1 MLLPQTF
8 TDLVTTFSREY
19 EAYIIALAFFGFL
32 ASVFFLVNRV
42 VEMRERVRR
51 RAVAFN
57 PVQQR
62 STDPEKS
69 PRSTSPITDVQGQ
82 LEQASEL
89 LYKIERGLADGRDL
103 KISTARREL
112 VQAGYFNSSAV
123 FWFYFS
129 RLLLALVVGT
139 APLAIVSFY
148 EVQISILTLSAICVG
163 GAMSGLIIPGFY
175 LSYRQSVVRS
185 QCRMGFPDFLDLL
198 VVCAQAGIPPRAA
211 FERIS
216 RDLALPYPYLGAN
229 LFLSYLQIRAGL
241 PLVDAIESL
250 GRRINLQE
258 IRSFG
263 LLLKQTEEL
272 GTKLSDALRVYSH
285 DMRARRML
293 RAEEKAHA
301 LPVKLTLP
309 LAFFVFPV
317 MIVVIF
323 VPILIRINQSLF

>member
-1 MLLPQTF
+1 MQLFEITLAKILTF
-8 TDLVTTFSREY
+8 AQEH
-19 EAYIIALAFFGFL
+19 EAYILALAFFGAL
-32 ASVFFLVNRV
+32 ASIFLLVNRL
-42 VEMRERVRR
+42 VELRERVRS
-51 RAVAFN
+51 RAIAFN
-57 PVQQR
+57 PI
-62 STDPEKS
+62 EKIS
-69 PRSTSPITDVQGQ
+69 GSDDIASAPFSIGADVQGK

-89 LYKIERGLADGRDL
+89 LYKIERGLGDGKEL
-103 KISTARREL
+103 KLSHARREL
-112 VQAGYFNSSAV
+112 VQAGYFNSSSV

-129 RLLLALVVGT
+129 RMLLSVVLGTIPWIIITAYEIQASPLVIGISCLFGALV
-139 APLAIVSFY
+139 
-148 EVQISILTLSAICVG
+148 
-163 GAMSGLIIPGFY
+163 GLIAPGIY
-175 LSYRQSVVRS
+175 LSYRQGIVRRE
-185 QCRMGFPDFLDLL
+185 CRMGFPDFLDLL

-241 PLVDAIESL
+241 PVVDAIESL

-263 LLLKQTEEL
+263 LLLKQTEDL

-285 DMRARRML
+285 DMRSKRML

-309 LAFFVFPV
+309 LALFIFPV
-317 MIVVIF
+317 MMVVIF
-323 VPILIRINQSLF
+323 VPIIIRIKQAMF